1 MKMCSNPFARGARVL
16 AALGAGCFMVSVA
29 TAQPAASSVD
39 SRYLLIFDT
48 SSAMKSRV
56 PATQYVVERL
66 FFSMMN
72 GQFQAGDS
80 IGVWAFD
87 RKLRLGG
94 FPLQRWLPQNA
105 ATIASDITNFV
116 RLQRY
121 SKSTRFD
128 VVMPDVNS
136 LVQDSEQLTVLI
148 FCDGDGEIKGTPYD
162 NAINTVLKQN
172 QSALSRANETFIV
185 VLRSQLGRYIGY
197 TVNSSAV
204 GVNLPNFPPL
214 PAPLQAV
221 APVQTSPPPAPR
233 TPSPPPVI
241 QAAPLIIIGT
251 NVGTNQIPSVPPSSE
266 LTNSP
271 PVAPPVEKKA
281 NPPPTVET
289 LPNSTNPI
297 PTNAALPKVAE
308 TQTNVPAPLSED
320 HTGLS
325 RKGALAVGAG
335 LLAAAV
341 VLIILALVRSRRTS
355 RGSLITRSMKKD

>member
-1 MKMCSNPFARGARVL
+1 MKMFSNPFARGARVL

-136 LVQDSEQLTVLI
+136 LVQDSERLTVLI

-172 QSALSRANETFIV
+172 QSALSKANETFIV

-197 TVNSSAV
+197 TVNSSAM

-214 PAPLQAV
+214 PSPPQAV

-241 QAAPLIIIGT
+241 QAVPLIIIGT
-251 NVGTNQIPSVPPSSE
+251 NVGTNPIPLVPPRVVPPS
-266 LTNSP
+266 P
-271 PVAPPVEKKA
+271 PPAKTA
-281 NPPPTVET
+281 SNPPPAES
-289 LPNSTNPI
+289 LSNLTNPI

-341 VLIILALVRSRRTS
+341 VLIILAWVRSRQTS

>member
-1 MKMCSNPFARGARVL
+1 MKMFSSPFARGARVL
-16 AALGAGCFMVSVA
+16 AVLGAGCFMVSVA

-39 SRYLLIFDT
+39 SRYLLVFDT

-87 RKLRLGG
+87 RKLRQGE
-94 FPLQRWLPQNA
+94 FPLQHWLPQNA
-105 ATIASDITNFV
+105 ATTAADITNFV

-128 VVMPDVNS
+128 VIMPEVNS
-136 LVQDSEQLTVLI
+136 LVQDSERLTVLI

-172 QSALSRANETFIV
+172 QSALSKANETFIV
-185 VLRSQLGRYIGY
+185 VLRSQLGRYVGY

-233 TPSPPPVI
+233 TLSPPPVI
-241 QAAPLIIIGT
+241 QAVPLIIIGT
-251 NVGTNQIPSVPPSSE
+251 NVGTNPIPLVPPRVVPPS
-266 LTNSP
+266 P
-271 PVAPPVEKKA
+271 PPAKPA
-281 NPPPTVET
+281 SNPPPAES
-289 LPNSTNPI
+289 LSNSTNAI
-297 PTNAALPKVAE
+297 PTNVAPPKVAE

-341 VLIILALVRSRRTS
+341 VLIILALVRSRQTS

>member
-1 MKMCSNPFARGARVL
+1 MFSNPFARGARVL
-16 AALGAGCFMVSVA
+16 AALVAGCFMVSVA
-29 TAQPAASSVD
+29 TAQPVAGSVD

-87 RKLRLGG
+87 RKLRQGE
-94 FPLQRWLPQNA
+94 FPLQHWLPQNA

-116 RLQRY
+116 RIQRY

-128 VVMPDVNS
+128 VVMPEVNS
-136 LVQDSEQLTVLI
+136 LVQDSERLTVLI
-148 FCDGDGEIKGTPYD
+148 FCDGDGELKGTPYD

-172 QSALSRANETFIV
+172 QSALSKANETFIV

-214 PAPLQAV
+214 PAPPQAM
-221 APVQTSPPPAPR
+221 APVQTGPPPAPR
-233 TPSPPPVI
+233 PPPPPPVI
-241 QAAPLIIIGT
+241 QAVPLIIIGT
-251 NVGTNQIPSVPPSSE
+251 NVGTNPIPLVPPRVVPPS
-266 LTNSP
+266 P
-271 PVAPPVEKKA
+271 PPAKMA
-281 NPPPTVET
+281 SNPPPAES
-289 LPNSTNPI
+289 LSNSTNAI
-297 PTNAALPKVAE
+297 STNAAPPKIAE

-341 VLIILALVRSRRTS
+341 VLIILALVRSRQTS
-355 RGSLITRSMKKD
+355 RGSLITLSMKKD

>member
-1 MKMCSNPFARGARVL
+1 MKMFSNPFARGARVL
-16 AALGAGCFMVSVA
+16 AVLGAGCFMVSVA
-29 TAQPAASSVD
+29 AAQPAASSVD

-87 RKLRLGG
+87 RKLRKGQ
-94 FPLQRWLPQNA
+94 FPLQRWQPQNA
-105 ATIASDITNFV
+105 ATTAADITNFV

-128 VVMPDVNS
+128 VIMPEVNS
-136 LVQDSEQLTVLI
+136 LVQDSERLTVLI

-162 NAINTVLKQN
+162 NAINTLLKQN
-172 QSALSRANETFIV
+172 QSALSKANQTFIV

-204 GVNLPNFPPL
+204 GVNLPDFPPL
-214 PAPLQAV
+214 PAPPQAV
-221 APVQTSPPPAPR
+221 APVQTNPPPAPR
-233 TPSPPPVI
+233 PPSPPPVI
-241 QAAPLIIIGT
+241 RAVPLIIIGT
-251 NVGTNQIPSVPPSSE
+251 NVGTNPIPLVPPRAV
-266 LTNSP
+266 LPNP
-271 PVAPPVEKKA
+271 PPIRVESNPPPPVES
-281 NPPPTVET
+281 
-289 LPNSTNPI
+289 LSNSTNAI
-297 PTNAALPKVAE
+297 PTNATPPKIAE

-341 VLIILALVRSRRTS
+341 VLIILALVRSRQTS